1 MAVVTISRQMGSWG
15 GRVGRLA
22 AKQLGY
28 AVADKDT
35 IEKVFRQYGLTK
47 LGDLYAKPP
56 SIWELFNYDSMLTV
70 SMLNEVIQA
79 LAKRGNVVILGRGG
93 FGVLDGVDGVLDV
106 RVEAP
111 DDVRAQRVAERSK
124 VDPER
129 AASRVGADDEARA
142 KFVKLFYGKD
152 SSDHEAFDLVLDTGE
167 LSREEAAARVVE
179 AVGALSSDP
188 AKRTVDSLE
197 VDPVLAEA
205 VNRSLG

>member
-15 GRVGRLA
+15 GKVARLA

-47 LGDLYAKPP
+47 LGDLYSKPP

-93 FGVLDGVDGVLDV
+93 FGVLEGVAGVLDV

-111 DDVRAQRVAERSK
+111 SDIRAQRVATRSK
-124 VDPER
+124 VDAAR

-152 SSDHEAFDLVLDTGE
+152 AGDHDAFDLVLDTGE
-167 LSREEAAARVVE
+167 LSIEEAAQKIVA
-179 AVGALSSDP
+179 AVAALGTGAEQP
-188 AKRTVDSLE
+188 TADSLE

-205 VNRSLG
+205 VGRALG